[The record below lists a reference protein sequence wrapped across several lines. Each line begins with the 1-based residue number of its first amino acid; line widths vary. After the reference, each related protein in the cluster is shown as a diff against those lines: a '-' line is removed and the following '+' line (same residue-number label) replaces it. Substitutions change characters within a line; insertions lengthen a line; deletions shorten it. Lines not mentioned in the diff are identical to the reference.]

1 MKLTI
6 LGEPKPKQSA
16 RFYKA
21 GRFVKSYQTKDV
33 KQNESNIRA
42 QIIEQLPKGFIPFD
56 KPIRVTK
63 LHYVF
68 PIPKSFTKT
77 KLRKIQMGGI
87 IYKHTRPDL
96 TDNLAKGL
104 FDAMESVVFI
114 NDSLI
119 VSLDDVKKYYGI
131 QPRIEI
137 ELEEIL

>member
-1 MKLTI
+1 
-6 LGEPKPKQSA
+6 
-16 RFYKA
+16 
-21 GRFVKSYQTKDV
+21 
-33 KQNESNIRA
+33 
-42 QIIEQLPKGFIPFD
+42 
-56 KPIRVTK
+56 
-63 LHYVF
+63 
-68 PIPKSFTKT
+68 
-77 KLRKIQMGGI
+77 MGGI